1 MKKIVSILVAVV
13 LTAIIW
19 AQSPQ
24 KMSYQAVIRNGSTLV
39 VNQAVGIKIS
49 ILQGSVSG
57 TVIYTETQTPTTN
70 GNGLVSL
77 EIGSGEGFGTVNW
90 ANGPY
95 FIKTE
100 TDPTGGITYTVTNT
114 NQLLSIP
121 YALYATN
128 AESAL
133 SATTAAACTGN
144 AATATTATTAAACT
158 GNAATAT
165 TAAACTGNAA
175 TATTATS
182 AAACTG
188 NAATATK
195 ASTVGNH
202 FLGEEY
208 LGGII
213 FFLYI
218 NNTPTTNT
226 EHGLIVSKT
235 EGNAVL
241 TSGTGTLVNANSTS
255 DGSINT
261 PLYPAGTSAVRTW
274 ITSLNTTL
282 GTAANTWYLPSM
294 DEVKILFGNRF
305 FINNSTASGLT
316 KLMYNGGNKYWSST
330 ENSNS
335 QSFIIQVETQD
346 CESNNKSDAKP
357 FRAIRKF

>member
-1 MKKIVSILVAVV
+1 MKKINAILVAVV
-13 LTAIIW
+13 LTATVW

-24 KMSYQAVIRNGSTLV
+24 KMTYQAVIRNSSGLV
-39 VNQAVGIKIS
+39 VSQPVGMKIS
-49 ILQGSVSG
+49 ILQGSAAG
-57 TVIYTETQTPTTN
+57 TEVYSETQTPSTN
-70 GNGLVSL
+70 GSGLISI
-77 EIGSGEGFGTVNW
+77 EIGSGAGFSTINW

-100 TDPTGGITYTVTNT
+100 TDPTGGTNYTISGTS
-114 NQLLSIP
+114 QLLSVP
-121 YALYATN
+121 YALNAKN
-128 AESAL
+128 AESATTATTAT
-133 SATTAAACTGN
+133 SATTAAAC
-144 AATATTATTAAACT
+144 
-158 GNAATAT
+158 
-165 TAAACTGNAA
+165 
-175 TATTATS
+175 S
-182 AAACTG
+182 G

-195 ASTVGNH
+195 AKTVGDH
-202 FLGEEY
+202 YLGEEY

-218 NNTPTTNT
+218 DNTNT

-241 TSGTGTLVNANSTS
+241 TSGTGTLVGANSAS
-255 DGSINT
+255 DGSYNT
-261 PLYPAGTSAVRTW
+261 PLYPLATSAVRTW
-274 ITSLNTTL
+274 INTLNTTL

-294 DEVKILFGNRF
+294 DEVKILFRNRY

>member
-1 MKKIVSILVAVV
+1 MKKINAILVAVV
-13 LTAIIW
+13 LTATVW

-24 KMSYQAVIRNGSTLV
+24 KMTYQAVIRNSSGLV
-39 VNQAVGIKIS
+39 VSQPVGMKIS
-49 ILQGSVSG
+49 ILQGSAAG
-57 TVIYTETQTPTTN
+57 TVVYTETQTPTTN
-70 GNGLVSL
+70 GNGLVSI
-77 EIGSGEGFGTVNW
+77 EIGSGAGFSTINW

-100 TDPTGGITYTVTNT
+100 TDPEGSTNYTISGTS
-114 NQLLSIP
+114 QLLSVP
-121 YALYATN
+121 YALTAKN
-128 AESAL
+128 AESSNTATTAT

-144 AATATTATTAAACT
+144 AATAT
-158 GNAATAT
+158 
-165 TAAACTGNAA
+165 
-175 TATTATS
+175 
-182 AAACTG
+182 
-188 NAATATK
+188 K
-195 ASTVGNH
+195 AKTVGDH
-202 FLGEEY
+202 YLGEEY

-218 NNTPTTNT
+218 DNTNT

-357 FRAIRKF
+357 FRAVRKF